1 MQQIILITKSSNMA
15 DPFCPVEPPSYD
27 EARLTAGCAN
37 LASISASA
45 DIIHF
50 LEIARE
56 QTGHP
61 ERIKAMF
68 TATEA
73 IFWMAAS
80 RTLDVDVLRQISCLL
95 GAIAQYSYLYLQVYK
110 VAVHQ
115 DRHNAQ
121 IDLQLLH
128 FFDKWQFLILEHPL
142 PYKISIDV
150 PPIRQI
156 TCDRA
161 RYENIVHMIQD
172 QGFET
177 IELGLDRHFVT
188 MLYGGPGAR
197 AGFPKPYEWTCP
209 YREGRR
215 RRAIRRLLND
225 AEIKAPERPDL
236 MPSQRGWCNECGTLH
251 RR

>member
-37 LASISASA
+37 LDSISASS

-50 LEIARE
+50 LDIARK

-73 IFWMAAS
+73 IFWVAAS
-80 RTLDVDVLRQISCLL
+80 RLWEVDVLGHISRLL
-95 GAIAQYSYLYLQVYK
+95 GAIAQYSYIYLQVYN
-110 VAVHQ
+110 VAVYRS
-115 DRHNAQ
+115 RHNAQ
-121 IDLQLLH
+121 IDLQLLR
-128 FFDKWQFLILEHPL
+128 FFDKWQLFIMEHPL
-142 PYKISIDV
+142 LNKISIDV

-161 RYENIVHMIQD
+161 RYENIIRMIQD

-177 IELGLDRHFVT
+177 IELGLDRQFIT

-209 YREGRR
+209 YREGSRR
-215 RRAIRRLLND
+215 CVIRRLLKD
-225 AEIKAPERPDL
+225 AEIQAPERPDL
-236 MPSQRGWCNECGTLH
+236 LPSQRGWCNECGMLH
-251 RR
+251 RS